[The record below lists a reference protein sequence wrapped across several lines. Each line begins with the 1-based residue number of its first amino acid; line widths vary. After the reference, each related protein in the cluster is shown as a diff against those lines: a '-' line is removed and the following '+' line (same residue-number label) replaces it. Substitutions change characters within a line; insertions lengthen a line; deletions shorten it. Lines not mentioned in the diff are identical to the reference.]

1 MRINRLDL
9 TRYGKFT
16 DNLIDFGSTEPGR
29 PDLHIIYGPNEAGKS
44 TALCAFLDL
53 LFGIESRSRY
63 DFLHPYSTMRIGA
76 ALDIGGVARE
86 LVRIKKPQNSLLGPG
101 DQPIGEHLIHG
112 ELGGVSRD
120 VYGAMFSLD
129 DDTLEEGGE
138 SILASKGD
146 LGQLLFSASTGLAAL
161 SRTLVD
167 LRSQAD
173 GLFKLRSRG
182 SEISDL
188 KTRLSDL
195 KERKE
200 QIDTLA
206 TQYGQLVD
214 TRDRSLELYDRA
226 MAERTGTQVRL
237 DEIKNL
243 LAALPRL
250 TELREVRSNL
260 AGLQD
265 LPEAPPSWADELPL
279 LHQEHIQ
286 LAVKSETSKRVTAEL
301 LNQLEVMAV
310 DESALALGQRMDA
323 LCELHARYV
332 TAARD
337 LPDRRLQL
345 IEVGR
350 EIATILQLLERPED
364 DDLSSL
370 LLGSRVSGALRD
382 LMERRSGI
390 DATLTSAKRESEEAT
405 RRLIELQGKLSTE
418 TAASKN
424 SAAIAALARE
434 LSILRENDHAARR
447 RLAERS
453 RTHYEETLARQ
464 MSQLR
469 PRAESVDQLEQMRV
483 PTPSELQVWKS
494 ALSRA
499 ETEIDRHSSES
510 ERLTSEQ
517 RRLRAE
523 LNALKNVSGLAGDHD
538 AASSRSAREAAWAVH
553 RDALDESTAVA
564 FEVELRKDD
573 LITGARLGH
582 MGDLA
587 KLNHAYQTL
596 AILEADLERAAELLS
611 AAKTKRE
618 AVNADILRF
627 VRKMGLT
634 VSDDL
639 TLTGLETWLQCRETV
654 VTTVE
659 SLRKAEGD
667 LRQAESD
674 ASAARSRLSGALSTA
689 LVSQDCSD
697 SFEGLVAA
705 AQSAIDLEVEHR
717 NLREQLERC
726 ESEERSRRAA
736 LETASGDDD
745 RWNASWADICKS
757 CWLGVGGTI
766 PSPTTVKEVMDR
778 LAELGPAG
786 QRRAGLA
793 DRIAKMEEDQTAF
806 SRELTVLATELGVK
820 QSAESALDL
829 WALMSARVEEA
840 RSNKA
845 ERQSKNQALED
856 QILKNRD
863 LTAEIAVCE
872 RRRSEMTQLFNVSS
886 LQEVGQ
892 QLQLLEQRKDLRRRA
907 DTIEREVKEALSVRE
922 IADAE
927 LTLDGM
933 DRPALDAERI
943 ELNARFDDQDRR
955 VREFHTV
962 YSKASDQVEA
972 VDGDSAVADL
982 EEQRRTVL
990 LEIEDKA
997 FNYFRL
1003 RAGIVA
1009 AEQALRLYRDKHR
1022 SSMMVRASKAFQ
1034 VISRG
1039 AYRGLATQPDK
1050 DAEVLIGIGADGS
1063 SKVALE
1069 MSKGTRFQLY
1079 LALRVAGY
1087 HEFAQSHTPV
1097 PFIADDIMETFDDFR
1112 AEEAFRL
1119 FADMAKVGQ
1128 VIYLTHHKHLCEIAR
1143 RVCPNARIH
1152 ELAAPIALESVAA

>member
-16 DNLIDFGSTEPGR
+16 DKLIDFGPTEPGR

-101 DQPIGEHLIHG
+101 DQPIGEHLILG
-112 ELGGVSRD
+112 ELGGVGRD
-120 VYGAMFSLD
+120 IYRAMFSLD
-129 DDTLEEGGE
+129 DHTLEEGGE

-182 SEISDL
+182 SEISEL

-250 TELREVRSNL
+250 AELREVRSSL
-260 AGLQD
+260 AALQD
-265 LPEAPPSWADELPL
+265 LPEAPPSWADELPA
-279 LHQEHIQ
+279 LHQEYVQ

-301 LNQLEVMAV
+301 ENQLKVIAV
-310 DESALALGQRMDA
+310 DESALALEQRMDA
-323 LCELHARYV
+323 LGEMHARYV
-332 TAARD
+332 TAERD

-345 IEVGR
+345 KEVGR
-350 EIATILQLLERPED
+350 EIASILRLLERPED
-364 DDLSSL
+364 DDFSRL
-370 LLGSRVSGALRD
+370 LLGSRVSGTIRD

-390 DATLTSAKRESEEAT
+390 DATLTSAKRESEDAT
-405 RRLIELQGKLSTE
+405 RRLIELQGKLSSE
-418 TAASKN
+418 AAASKN
-424 SAAIAALARE
+424 SAAVAALARE
-434 LSILRENDHAARR
+434 LSVLRENDHAARR

-469 PRAESVDQLEQMRV
+469 PWAESVDQLAQMRV
-483 PTPSELQVWKS
+483 PTPSELQAWKS
-494 ALSRA
+494 ALSKA
-499 ETEIDRHSSES
+499 EAEIDRHSNES

-523 LNALKNVSGLAGDHD
+523 LGALKDITGLAGDHD
-538 AASSRSAREAAWAVH
+538 AATSRSAREAAWAAH

-564 FEVELRKDD
+564 FEIELRKDD
-573 LITGARLGH
+573 LLISARLGH
-582 MGDLA
+582 MSDLA

-596 AILEADLERAAELLS
+596 AIVEADLDRATELLS

-618 AVNADILRF
+618 AINADILGF
-627 VRKMGLT
+627 VRKMG
-634 VSDDL
+634 SDDL
-639 TLTGLETWLQCRETV
+639 TLAGLETWLQCRETV
-654 VTTVE
+654 ITTVE
-659 SLRKAEGD
+659 LLRKAEGD
-667 LRQAESD
+667 LRQAVSD
-674 ASAARSRLSGALSTA
+674 ASVARSRLSAALSA
-689 LVSQDCSD
+689 AIIPQDCSD

-705 AQSAIDLEVEHR
+705 AQTAIDLEVEHR

-736 LETASGDDD
+736 LETASADDD
-745 RWNASWADICKS
+745 RWNASWAEICKS
-757 CWLGVGGTI
+757 CWLGAGVTI
-766 PSPTTVKEVMDR
+766 PSLTTVKEVMDR

-793 DRIAKMEEDQTAF
+793 DRIAKMEEDQTVF
-806 SRELTVLATELGVK
+806 SRELEFMATELGVK
-820 QSAESALDL
+820 QSAESVLDL
-829 WALMSARVEEA
+829 WGLMSARVEEA
-840 RSNKA
+840 RSNKS

-872 RRRSEMTQLFNVSS
+872 RRKSEMTQLFNVSS

-892 QLQLLEQRKDLRRRA
+892 QLQLLEQRKDLRRRS
-907 DTIEREVKEALSVRE
+907 DTIEREVNEALSVRE

-927 LTLDGM
+927 LTLDAM
-933 DRPALDAERI
+933 DRPALEAEHI
-943 ELNARFDDQDRR
+943 ELRARFDDQDRR
-955 VREFHTV
+955 VRELHTA

-990 LEIEDKA
+990 LEVEDKA

-1003 RAGIVA
+1003 RAGVAA

-1022 SSMMVRASKAFQ
+1022 SSMMLRASQAFQ

-1039 AYRGLATQPDK
+1039 ACRGLATQPDK

-1063 SKVALE
+1063 SKVAQE

-1087 HEFAQSHTPV
+1087 YEFAQFHTPV

-1119 FADMAKVGQ
+1119 FADMARVGQ
-1128 VIYLTHHKHLCEIAR
+1128 VIYLTHHQHLCEIAR
-1143 RVCPNARIH
+1143 RVCPNAQIH